1 MMTLGNLQERL
12 DYYGLAAI
20 PDATLNG
27 VARALD
33 RQLAGA
39 LDAFYAVISQRAEL
53 SGHFE
58 NPQQMA
64 RAKAM
69 QAEHWQAVFRD
80 GVDERFHQR
89 ALRIGNVHARIGLEP
104 KWYVGAYGLVLDEL
118 VTSIIAPGWRRWLPW
133 RRAQARQVTTLI
145 KIALLDIDLA
155 LSAYFHN
162 SEERVRL
169 LVSDKLGSA
178 LQRVSGGDLTPRIEG
193 FPSEYR
199 QVERDFNAAFGTLG
213 STLGD
218 VMSGMEAMNNGANE
232 IRLAADDLSRRT
244 EEQAANLA
252 ETVSAI
258 AAINA
263 SVQDSAESSAS
274 ASATI
279 RDTSTRAQDGAQIVA
294 EAVSAMK
301 QIAASSQE
309 ITSIIAVI
317 ESISFQTNLL
327 ALNAGVEAAR
337 AGESGKGFAVVAN
350 EVRSLAQRSADAA
363 KDIKALINASS
374 EQVQEGVGLV
384 AETGKMFDRIMG
396 RIGEVSTLIA
406 EIADGAETQSSNLR
420 SVNSSV
426 NDMDKMTQQNA
437 AMVEQTTAAAR
448 TLASE
453 ADELASLVGRFRL
466 RSGQAH
472 ISRSAA
478 PSRASRSVAKA
489 RPAPRVVGN
498 LALSAT
504 ADEDDWS
511 EF

>member
-1 MMTLGNLQERL
+1 MMTLGTLQERL

-39 LDAFYAVISQRAEL
+39 LDAFYAVISQRTEL

-69 QAEHWQAVFRD
+69 QAEHWQSVFRD

-118 VTSIIAPGWRRWLPW
+118 VTAIIAPGWRRWLPW

-279 RDTSTRAQDGAQIVA
+279 RDTSTRAQDGAQIVT

-337 AGESGKGFAVVAN
+337 AGEAGKGFAVVAN
-350 EVRSLAQRSADAA
+350 EVRALAQRCADAA
-363 KDIKALINASS
+363 DEVKSLITASS
-374 EQVQEGVGLV
+374 VQVNRGVDLV
-384 AETGKMFDRIMG
+384 G
-396 RIGEVSTLIA
+396 RSGEAFSAISQDVGTLSGAVAAIA
-406 EIADGAETQSSNLR
+406 EAAAAQAGKLSQITTVVGDLDR
-420 SVNSSV
+420 S
-426 NDMDKMTQQNA
+426 TQQNA
-437 AMVEQTTAAAR
+437 AMAEECTAAA
-448 TLASE
+448 TSLARETERLNAALGRFSVGAQMPALAAPADFSE
-453 ADELASLVGRFRL
+453 AA
-466 RSGQAH
+466 
-472 ISRSAA
+472 
-478 PSRASRSVAKA
+478 
-489 RPAPRVVGN
+489 
-498 LALSAT
+498 
-504 ADEDDWS
+504 
-511 EF
+511 

>member
-1 MMTLGNLQERL
+1 MMTLGTLQERL
-12 DYYGLAAI
+12 DYYGLTAI

-39 LDAFYAVISQRAEL
+39 LDAFYAVISQRTEL

-69 QAEHWQAVFRD
+69 QAEHWQSVFRD

-118 VTSIIAPGWRRWLPW
+118 VTAIIAPGWRRWLPW

-337 AGESGKGFAVVAN
+337 AGEAGKGFAVVAN
-350 EVRSLAQRSADAA
+350 EVRALAQRCADAA
-363 KDIKALINASS
+363 DEVKSLITASS
-374 EQVQEGVGLV
+374 VQVNRGVDLV
-384 AETGKMFDRIMG
+384 G
-396 RIGEVSTLIA
+396 RSGEAFSAISQDVGTLSGAVAAIA
-406 EIADGAETQSSNLR
+406 EAAAAQAGKLSQITTVVGDLDR
-420 SVNSSV
+420 S
-426 NDMDKMTQQNA
+426 TQQNA
-437 AMVEQTTAAAR
+437 AMAEECTAAA
-448 TLASE
+448 TSLARETERLNAALGRFSVGAQMPALAAPADFSE
-453 ADELASLVGRFRL
+453 AA
-466 RSGQAH
+466 
-472 ISRSAA
+472 
-478 PSRASRSVAKA
+478 
-489 RPAPRVVGN
+489 
-498 LALSAT
+498 
-504 ADEDDWS
+504 
-511 EF
+511 

>member
-1 MMTLGNLQERL
+1 MMTLGTLQERL
-12 DYYGLAAI
+12 DYYGLTAI

-58 NPQQMA
+58 NPQQMG

-69 QAEHWQAVFRD
+69 QAEHWQSVFRD

-118 VTSIIAPGWRRWLPW
+118 VTAIIAPGWRHWLPW

-258 AAINA
+258 A
-263 SVQDSAESSAS
+263 VLG
-274 ASATI
+274 T
-279 RDTSTRAQDGAQIVA
+279 VA

-337 AGESGKGFAVVAN
+337 AGEAGKGFAVVAN
-350 EVRSLAQRSADAA
+350 EVRALAQRCADAA
-363 KDIKALINASS
+363 DEVKSLITASS
-374 EQVQEGVGLV
+374 VQVNRGVDLV
-384 AETGKMFDRIMG
+384 G
-396 RIGEVSTLIA
+396 RSGEAFSAISQDVGTLSGAVAAIA
-406 EIADGAETQSSNLR
+406 EAAAAQAGKLSQITTVVGDLDR
-420 SVNSSV
+420 S
-426 NDMDKMTQQNA
+426 TQQNA
-437 AMVEQTTAAAR
+437 AMAEECTAAA
-448 TLASE
+448 TSLARETERLNAALGRFSVGAQMPALAAPADFSE
-453 ADELASLVGRFRL
+453 AA
-466 RSGQAH
+466 
-472 ISRSAA
+472 
-478 PSRASRSVAKA
+478 
-489 RPAPRVVGN
+489 
-498 LALSAT
+498 
-504 ADEDDWS
+504 
-511 EF
+511 